1 MFLVPDT
8 ANPELDHMG
17 IVGKRNF
24 KKTLR

>member
-8 ANPELDHMG
+8 ANPELDHKG